1 MLFKTGTLIAFILS
15 TVKIQ
20 CYEKLSVF
28 QFVLIIS
35 SSSSSFRSGEE
46 SVVTRAQYDSM
57 AQLVGE
63 PSYSDLWWSQRQTC
77 FHTIS
82 PGLSDTLE
90 LAWQVVGVGGVREIN
105 DRSDDV
111 RG

>member
-1 MLFKTGTLIAFILS
+1 MLFKTGTRIAFILS

-35 SSSSSFRSGEE
+35 SSSSRSRSGEE